1 MHILQQKHSKLK
13 PEEAK
18 KLLLDLNISISQLPK
33 ISSDDASLPENCQV
47 GDIIKI
53 SRVEEDKTF
62 FYYRV
67 VV

>member
-1 MHILQQKHSKLK
+1 MHILQQKHVKLK

-18 KLLLDLNISISQLPK
+18 KLLTELNISISQLPK
-33 ISSDDASLPENCQV
+33 INADDTSIPQGTQV
-47 GDIIKI
+47 GDIVKI